1 METNQTLENRDQLL
15 IEARNTSGNY
25 FKEGNN
31 CAEAIFK
38 TFQPYLAPEMDK
50 DLVRLVT
57 GFGSGVG
64 EAGCMCGALTGSI
77 VAINMVK
84 GRTSKEE
91 SRQEAYDYAKE
102 FHDRFQEK
110 YGVTCCRALNPH
122 PFETRE
128 HLTTCLKITG
138 NTGKLLMEFLLEKGL
153 YQPESLVE

>member
-1 METNQTLENRDQLL
+1 METNQALEQRDQLI
-15 IEARNTSGNY
+15 IEARNAAGNY

-38 TFQPYLAPEMDK
+38 AFQPRLAPDMDP

-110 YGVTCCRALNPH
+110 FGVTCCRALNRLSFGTP
-122 PFETRE
+122 EYRTK
-128 HLTTCLKITG
+128 CIKITAEAADMVSDY
-138 NTGKLLMEFLLEKGL
+138 LQEKGL
-153 YQPESLVE
+153 LK